1 MSAVK
6 DYAPRIGPGYTPVI
20 PGASALTQ
28 LITAGQQVTSL
39 TAAQIIAM
47 YTTPVAITP
56 VPGSGKVVIIDSILV
71 EIARTSTVFTGGG
84 VIQIQYHGQT
94 TEIMAQT
101 IAAASVTGS
110 AGTSILRL
118 LPVQTS
124 TGSVITSAVAAEI
137 TNLTGVFA
145 AGTGTAKV
153 FARYHIITL

>member
-1 MSAVK
+1 MSILK
-6 DYAPRIGPGYTPVI
+6 DYAPRVGPGFSSLL

-28 LITAGQQVTSL
+28 IIQGGMQVTAL

-56 VPGSGKVVIIDSILV
+56 VPGTGKAVIIDSLVV
-71 EIARTSTVFTGGG
+71 EIIRTSTQFTGGG
-84 VIQIQYHGQT
+84 VVQIQYHGQT

-101 IAAASVTGS
+101 IAAASITGTAATAIFRLMPVAT
-110 AGTSILRL
+110 AG
-118 LPVQTS
+118 
-124 TGSVITSAVAAEI
+124 GSVITSAVAAEI

-145 AGTGTAKV
+145 AGTGTGKV